1 MNNVKI
7 VVKSDLQ
14 KLEQLWRDIEREE
27 HPGDGEAQERAVR
40 EARLSLSVFDYL
52 DSDSFW
58 IFAAEADHRYVGY
71 AAAARIPKADAR
83 VGFLYID
90 ELYVLADYRNR
101 GHATRIMEPA
111 MSQAMSLRLG
121 GILLCW
127 SIMQTR
133 RPAVSMSG
141 SGWRSETKSSANDT
155 VVSHELVRSSGF
167 LPFRVGFNETC
178 GFDVIEH
185 IRAAG
190 RLELEG
196 AWPRF

>member
-7 VVKSDLQ
+7 VVKSDLP

-27 HPGDGEAQERAVR
+27 HPGDGEAQERAVQ

-101 GHATRIMEPA
+101 GHATRIMETA
-111 MSQAMSLRLG
+111 MSHAKSLRLG
-121 GILLCW
+121 GIRLLVDHANP
-127 SIMQTR
+127 TAR
-133 RPAVSMSG
+133 RLY
-141 SGWRSETKSSANDT
+141 E
-155 VVSHELVRSSGF
+155 
-167 LPFRVGFNETC
+167 
-178 GFDVIEH
+178 
-185 IRAAG
+185 
-190 RLELEG
+190 RLGLAERNQVLCE
-196 AWPRF
+196 RYCRES